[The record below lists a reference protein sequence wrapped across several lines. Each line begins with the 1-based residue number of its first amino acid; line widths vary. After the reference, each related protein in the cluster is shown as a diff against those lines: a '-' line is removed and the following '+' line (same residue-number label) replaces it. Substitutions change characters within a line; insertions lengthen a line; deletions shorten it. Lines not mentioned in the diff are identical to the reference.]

1 MGVLD
6 DAIKEHLELKRKHG
20 VPEEELQ
27 RQEEEA
33 LGPARRDVAQQP
45 EDDTELE
52 PGQPVTADSEGDGAL
67 VRTRVYSDPVSARA
81 YRYDQVTGADQSFT
95 ISYQYAAPGYSQMY
109 QADSSGA
116 YYYRNS
122 VGYEVAS
129 PRR

>member
-45 EDDTELE
+45 ENDTELE
-52 PGQPVTADSEGDGAL
+52 PGQAVTAEAEGDGILVATEPEEPGAVEDTPLPEQETAL
-67 VRTRVYSDPVSARA
+67 FDMEEDAAEPE
-81 YRYDQVTGADQSFT
+81 TGAASAP
-95 ISYQYAAPGYSQMY
+95 AA
-109 QADSSGA
+109 
-116 YYYRNS
+116 
-122 VGYEVAS
+122 EE
-129 PRR
+129 